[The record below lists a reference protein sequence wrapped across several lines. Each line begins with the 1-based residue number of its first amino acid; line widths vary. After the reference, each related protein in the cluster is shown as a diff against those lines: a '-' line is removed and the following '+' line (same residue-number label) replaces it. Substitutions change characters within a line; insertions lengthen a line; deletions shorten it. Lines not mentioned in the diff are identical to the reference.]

1 MDETRLGQLRD
12 FIVEARKQGESY
24 DVIRQQLLAGGWS
37 DADVNEYL
45 PTAWQQVEAA
55 AAVPPAKP
63 PAVMPA
69 TPPAAM
75 PATPPASAPAAMP
88 SEPPAVAPAET
99 QVYRPPVVEPIT
111 PAAKEEPPAYAP
123 PVMPPA
129 AGPPAYP
136 PPAQPAYGA
145 PVAYGYGTGN
155 TSGNPQAP
163 VPPEVEA
170 MGWSWG
176 AFGLNW
182 IWGIG
187 NKTFIALLALIPCVN
202 IFVAIW
208 LGISGHK
215 MAWQNRHFESF
226 EQYKETMK
234 VWNMWGLIAFLV
246 SLVINVIMTI
256 INMAS
261 QKG

>member
-12 FIVEARKQGESY
+12 FIVEARKLGESY
-24 DVIRQQLLAGGWS
+24 DVIRQQLLASGWT

-45 PTAWQQVEAA
+45 PTAWQQVEAGA
-55 AAVPPAKP
+55 APAVPPATMPAGP
-63 PAVMPA
+63 PASAPASAPASMPA
-69 TPPAAM
+69 TP
-75 PATPPASAPAAMP
+75 PAAMP
-88 SEPPAVAPAET
+88 SEPPAVTPDET
-99 QVYRPPVVEPIT
+99 PVYRPPVMEPVT
-111 PAAKEEPPAYAP
+111 PAAEEKPAVYAP
-123 PVMPPA
+123 PV

-136 PPAQPAYGA
+136 SPGQTAYEAPPVP
-145 PVAYGYGTGN
+145 YGYGTGN

-215 MAWQNRHFESF
+215 MAWQNRRFESF

-234 VWNMWGLIAFLV
+234 AWNMWGLIAFLV
-246 SLVINVIMTI
+246 SLVINIIMTI
-256 INMAS
+256 INIAS
-261 QKG
+261 QNGS

>member
-1 MDETRLGQLRD
+1 MDEARLGQLRD

-55 AAVPPAKP
+55 AAPAVPPAMP

-75 PATPPASAPAAMP
+75 PATPPAAMPATPPAAMP
-88 SEPPAVAPAET
+88 SEPPAY
-99 QVYRPPVVEPIT
+99 QPPVVEPIT
-111 PAAKEEPPAYAP
+111 PAAEEKPAAYAP
-123 PVMPPA
+123 PVAPPVVA
-129 AGPPAYP
+129 PAAYP

-145 PVAYGYGTGN
+145 PVAYGYGADN

-176 AFGLNW
+176 GFGLNW

-187 NKTFIALLALIPCVN
+187 NKTYIALLALIPCVN

-215 MAWQNRHFESF
+215 MAWQNRRFESF
-226 EQYKETMK
+226 EQYRETMK
-234 VWNMWGLIAFLV
+234 AWNVWGLIIFLV
-246 SLVINVIMTI
+246 GLAINIISTI
-256 INMAS
+256 ISLAT
-261 QKG
+261 QKGS